1 MKRKDVES
9 AHTWDLESVF
19 PTAEDWEKERRA
31 VMATLPTLAGFKGK
45 LGESPL
51 VLADYLEAAGSM
63 AVRTVR
69 LMTYANM
76 EIIVD
81 TTNPKA
87 LALKGQAT
95 GLFGQCC
102 ATVSFSQPELQDLG
116 DILFEWAEKEPRL
129 SIYRHYFEDL
139 IRQKDHLRSA
149 EVEQVLG
156 LLIDPFSGPQATA
169 SALTDSDL
177 QFADAVGGN
186 GEAFRVGQT
195 TIPPTGIQSPD
206 RERRRTAWESFSD
219 GYLGVKNTL
228 ASNYLTCVK
237 QRVFNIRVR
246 SYESVLQSMLS
257 PGNVPTA
264 VFQNL
269 IDTFTANLPT
279 WHRYWDVRLRLLR
292 VDTLHPYDQWAPL
305 QDNEIRIPYEE
316 AVDWC
321 CASMEPLGDE
331 YVAAMRSGCTEERW
345 VDYEPNI
352 EKRQGAAAV
361 GGGLGSTR
369 NFLYTSY
376 DSTLQAVS
384 VLAHELGHAMHGYLI
399 NQTQPI
405 VYRSMGMSM
414 VAETASNFNQAL
426 LRSYLMREKVD
437 DDSFQLALLDEAM
450 FNFHRYFFIMPTL
463 ARFEFEVFSR
473 AEKGQP
479 LNADILNGIM
489 GELFAEGYGSTLS
502 DDPDRTAITWAQ
514 FQHIYMPFYT
524 FQYAIG
530 ISAAHAMAEG
540 VIAGDGEA
548 RQRYLSF
555 LKAGGSLYPLEVFR
569 LSGVDMTTPEPV
581 EQAFAVL
588 DDIVTRLD
596 ALAP

>member
-1 MKRKDVES
+1 MSTTTDQVLKRKDVETV
-9 AHTWDLESVF
+9 HTWDLESVF
-19 PTAEDWEKERRA
+19 ATPEGWEKERQA
-31 VMATLPTLAGFKGK
+31 VMAALPPLAGFKGK
-45 LGESPL
+45 LGESPS
-51 VLADYLEAAGSM
+51 VLADYLEAAEAM
-63 AVRTVR
+63 AVRAVR

-81 TTNPKA
+81 TTSPEA
-87 LALKGQAT
+87 LALKGQAI
-95 GLFGQCC
+95 GLFGQCS

-116 DILFEWAEKEPRL
+116 DILFEWADKELRL

-139 IRQKDHLRSA
+139 IRQRDHLRSA

-177 QFADAVGGN
+177 QFVDAVGDN

-195 TIPPTGIQSPD
+195 TIPPTGIQSVD

-219 GYLGVKNTL
+219 GYLSVKNTL

-246 SYESVLQSMLS
+246 SYESVLHSMLS
-257 PGNVPTA
+257 PGNVPNA
-264 VFQNL
+264 VFHNL

-279 WHRYWDVRLRLLR
+279 WHRYWEVRRRLLQ

-305 QDNEIRIPYEE
+305 QDNEIRIPYEQ

-321 CASMEPLGDE
+321 CDSMEPLGDE
-331 YVAAMRSGCTEERW
+331 YVTPMRSGCTEERW

-384 VLAHELGHAMHGYLI
+384 VLSHELGQCHARV
-399 NQTQPI
+399 P
-405 VYRSMGMSM
+405 
-414 VAETASNFNQAL
+414 
-426 LRSYLMREKVD
+426 
-437 DDSFQLALLDEAM
+437 
-450 FNFHRYFFIMPTL
+450 
-463 ARFEFEVFSR
+463 
-473 AEKGQP
+473 
-479 LNADILNGIM
+479 
-489 GELFAEGYGSTLS
+489 
-502 DDPDRTAITWAQ
+502 
-514 FQHIYMPFYT
+514 
-524 FQYAIG
+524 
-530 ISAAHAMAEG
+530 
-540 VIAGDGEA
+540 
-548 RQRYLSF
+548 
-555 LKAGGSLYPLEVFR
+555 
-569 LSGVDMTTPEPV
+569 
-581 EQAFAVL
+581 
-588 DDIVTRLD
+588 
-596 ALAP
+596 